1 MSNATEA
8 VQFYHLLTKKL
19 TKKGYTTTLEN
30 LASCTEGVWTT
41 AFSISPDTKEPC
53 DKRVDI
59 SYSARFTGN
68 HGCVALI
75 QQIYFDVEPR
85 NRTPHD
91 GAEEKRLLDEH
102 ITSALNSL
110 SQLIKDSDGMTLPY
124 LLADLFHDCM
134 GYAGVSS
141 EKDRN
146 R

>member
-30 LASCTEGVWTT
+30 LTSCTEGVWTT
-41 AFSISPDTKEPC
+41 TFVISPDTKEPC
-53 DKRVDI
+53 DKRVEI
-59 SYSARFTGN
+59 SYNAQFTGN

-75 QQIYFDVEPR
+75 QQIYFDMTPR
-85 NRTPHD
+85 DHDPHD
-91 GAEEKRLLDEH
+91 DTEAKKLIAQSEH
-102 ITSALNSL
+102 IDSALNSL

-141 EKDRN
+141 KKD
-146 R
+146 

>member
-30 LASCTEGVWTT
+30 LTSCTEGVWTT
-41 AFSISPDTKEPC
+41 TFVISPDTKEPC
-53 DKRVDI
+53 DKRVEI
-59 SYSARFTGN
+59 SYNAQFTGN

-75 QQIYFDVEPR
+75 QQIYFDMTPR
-85 NRTPHD
+85 DHDPHD
-91 GAEEKRLLDEH
+91 DTEEKKLIAQSEH
-102 ITSALNSL
+102 IDSALNSL

-124 LLADLFHDCM
+124 LLADLFHDGM

-141 EKDRN
+141 KKD
-146 R
+146 